1 MEKVD
6 KDPSGWKIM
15 ISEGN
20 FNDGGAGLWTSY
32 NARWLTKSEYAAAS
46 GNGFFWKD
54 SWKL

>member
-1 MEKVD
+1 MD

-32 NARWLTKSEYAAAS
+32 NARWLTKGEYAAAS